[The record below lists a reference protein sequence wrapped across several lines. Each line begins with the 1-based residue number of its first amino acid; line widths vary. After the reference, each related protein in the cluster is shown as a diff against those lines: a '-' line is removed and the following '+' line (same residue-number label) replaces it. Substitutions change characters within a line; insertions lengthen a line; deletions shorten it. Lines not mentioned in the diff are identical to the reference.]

1 VCMFTDAEIISE
13 QVERA
18 KIPPPTP
25 AALRTQPYRDSELIE
40 SNEFKNEPKRQHPN
54 SLANLK
60 PAKPG
65 EVRNPLGRPKLP
77 AEIRE
82 AALAHTPAAIETLA
96 QIMQDPK
103 VPPGVRV
110 TAADKIMD
118 RALGKAPQQVDVKG
132 EKRDLLEYSIADLVA
147 IAYQRGMQGG
157 SIEGE
162 ASVGADVGVT
172 DASVPDSPDIPKT

>member
-1 VCMFTDAEIISE
+1 MYASADIIE
-13 QVERA
+13 APQRTERQTA
-18 KIPPPTP
+18 K
-25 AALRTQPYRDSELIE
+25 R
-40 SNEFKNEPKRQHPN
+40 HPN

-60 PAKPG
+60 PIQPG
-65 EVRNPLGRPKLP
+65 QALNPSGRPKLP

-96 QIMQDPK
+96 RIMQDER

-110 TAADKIMD
+110 QAADKIMD
-118 RALGKAPQQVDVKG
+118 RALGKAPQQVEVKG

-162 ASVGADVGVT
+162 VVGEVVG
-172 DASVPDSPDIPKT
+172 SVPPKG

>member
-1 VCMFTDAEIISE
+1 LCMFTDAEIISE
-13 QVERA
+13 QVD
-18 KIPPPTP
+18 KVQLPPPTP
-25 AALRTQPYRDSELIE
+25 AALYAQRYRDAEII
-40 SNEFKNEPKRQHPN
+40 NEPLQKSEPKRKGN
-54 SLANLK
+54 IANLT
-60 PAKPG
+60 PYQIKPG
-65 EVRNPLGRPKLP
+65 EVRNPTGRPKLP

-96 QIMQDPK
+96 RIMQDER

-162 ASVGADVGVT
+162 VSEGTNGGTNTPD
-172 DASVPDSPDIPKT
+172 VPDPSS

>member
-1 VCMFTDAEIISE
+1 MFTDAEIVSAE
-13 QVERA
+13 LDKVQL
-18 KIPPPTP
+18 PPPTP
-25 AALRTQPYRDSELIE
+25 AALRAQSFRDAEIIK

-162 ASVGADVGVT
+162 VQEGTNGGTNTPD
-172 DASVPDSPDIPKT
+172 VPDSPS

>member
-1 VCMFTDAEIISE
+1 MFTSAEIIE
-13 QVERA
+13 EPKQQKARGNA
-18 KIPPPTP
+18 PQL
-25 AALRTQPYRDSELIE
+25 APYRI
-40 SNEFKNEPKRQHPN
+40 
-54 SLANLK
+54 
-60 PAKPG
+60 KPG
-65 EVRNPLGRPKLP
+65 EVRNPTGRPKLP

-96 QIMQDPK
+96 KIMQDER

-157 SIEGE
+157 SIESEVVEG
-162 ASVGADVGVT
+162 T
-172 DASVPDSPDIPKT
+172 DGGTIPPDSADAPS

>member
-1 VCMFTDAEIISE
+1 MCMFTDAEI
-13 QVERA
+13 VEEPKQQKARGNA
-18 KIPPPTP
+18 
-25 AALRTQPYRDSELIE
+25 AALAPYRI
-40 SNEFKNEPKRQHPN
+40 
-54 SLANLK
+54 
-60 PAKPG
+60 KPG
-65 EVRNPLGRPKLP
+65 EVRNPTGRPKLP

-96 QIMQDPK
+96 KIMQDER

-118 RALGKAPQQVDVKG
+118 RALGKAPQQVDVKS

-162 ASVGADVGVT
+162 AVEGTSGGT
-172 DASVPDSPDIPKT
+172 IPPDSADAPS

>member
-1 VCMFTDAEIISE
+1 MFTDAEII
-13 QVERA
+13 
-18 KIPPPTP
+18 P
-25 AALRTQPYRDSELIE
+25 AASQQIE
-40 SNEFKNEPKRQHPN
+40 RQSKKLHPN
-54 SLANLK
+54 SIANLRPVQK
-60 PAKPG
+60 G
-65 EVRNPLGRPKLP
+65 QVLNPTGRPKLP

-96 QIMQDPK
+96 RIMQDER

-162 ASVGADVGVT
+162 AAEGTNGGTNTTDVPG
-172 DASVPDSPDIPKT
+172 SPS